1 MPALP
6 CPADRVVT
14 ESLAVLSSVAQQRD
28 HFLAVMA
35 VLLDCFRGSAG
46 ARLLQVCE
54 CVCVAR
60 LEFSW
65 LDLVPLLPLCL
76 RGCSIYE
83 SASNSTEAPPPPLSA
98 CRCSAVV
105 GWSSSSSASG
115 SVACGCVESSP
126 AYCTFGCFCSS
137 AHLRCRAICMLR
149 PRTLAAARSGQARV
163 WTDSA
168 ALADAEQC

>member
-28 HFLAVMA
+28 HFPAVMA

-60 LEFSW
+60 LKAA
-65 LDLVPLLPLCL
+65 
-76 RGCSIYE
+76 G
-83 SASNSTEAPPPPLSA
+83 
-98 CRCSAVV
+98 
-105 GWSSSSSASG
+105 
-115 SVACGCVESSP
+115 
-126 AYCTFGCFCSS
+126 
-137 AHLRCRAICMLR
+137 
-149 PRTLAAARSGQARV
+149 LAGR
-163 WTDSA
+163 
-168 ALADAEQC
+168 